1 VTGAWRL
8 GRVLWKAFDGFTRN
22 DGSPMAGYIAFS
34 GLLSLFPFLIFC
46 ATLTGILLGPDE
58 SDRIIDALFEIAPQH
73 VALTLEPVVS
83 EVLNKQSGEVLT
95 LSALFAIWVASN
107 AVEAFRLAFDRAY
120 AVDDPR
126 NFFQNR
132 ALAISLVFLGAMVAV
147 LLGVSII
154 FSPILLRM
162 LRTVALVPIPPAAG
176 YITYGFGIVVFM
188 SFILVMHRTLPGRS
202 MRGTHLWP
210 GALTTTILWV
220 ILASGFTIYLSF
232 TPTYTVTYGTL
243 AGVII
248 TLMFFYLTG
257 ATIIYGAEVNA
268 ALDRTVR
275 EENSRILAR
284 SEMGATWRWD

>member
-1 VTGAWRL
+1 MIRL
-8 GRVLWKAFDGFTRN
+8 PRPARILWKAFDRFNAN

-46 ATLTGILLGPDE
+46 ATLIGILLGPGE
-58 SDRIIDALFEIAPQH
+58 SDRIIDALFEITPQH
-73 VALTLEPVVS
+73 VAMTLEPVVS

-120 AVDDPR
+120 GVDDPR

-132 ALAISLVFLGAMVAV
+132 ALAIALVFLGAMVAV
-147 LLGVSII
+147 LLGVSIL
-154 FSPILLRM
+154 FSPILLHV
-162 LRTVALVPIPPAAG
+162 LRADMKLPIPPGAG

-188 SFILVMHRTLPGRS
+188 TFMLVMHRTLPGRS
-202 MRGTHLWP
+202 MRGTRLSP
-210 GALTTTILWV
+210 GVLVTTILWV
-220 ILASGFTIYLSF
+220 VLAGGFTVYLSY
-232 TPTYTVTYGTL
+232 TPTYSVTYGTL

-275 EENSRILAR
+275 EENARILAR
-284 SEMGATWRWD
+284 SGMGAAWRWG